1 MDCLQQVGV
10 QQLGDLKRVF
20 TREWP
25 KYCKEYYCLD
35 TFLELYKKDDQL
47 KDVQVYALPNLE
59 LGIFVIVDH
68 YQIFVGYLEAEQ
80 SESLLKESLLKFKLY
95 GGEQFASMPK
105 RYFNV
110 ANDIIQAKNLKLDLD
125 CVTLSLV
132 LSKEE
137 ALLFQVEPI
146 AGFSLKPVDI
156 QDAQVINDQW
166 EWSEPDSFSLVH
178 RQILYD
184 TSVGLYNKENKE
196 LVAWCI
202 RAPDGLL
209 AVLQVKTSYKR
220 RGFGQLIVKEF
231 ARQEALLGRDTI
243 TEVVPENKASLGLF
257 TKLGFKINDQC
268 HWLMTEP
275 PKGVR

>member
-59 LGIFVIVDH
+59 FGIFVIVDH

-137 ALLFQVEPI
+137 ALLFQVEAP

-184 TSVGLYNKENKE
+184 TSVGLYTKENKE

-202 RAPDGLL
+202 R
-209 AVLQVKTSYKR
+209 
-220 RGFGQLIVKEF
+220 
-231 ARQEALLGRDTI
+231 RQEALLGRDTI